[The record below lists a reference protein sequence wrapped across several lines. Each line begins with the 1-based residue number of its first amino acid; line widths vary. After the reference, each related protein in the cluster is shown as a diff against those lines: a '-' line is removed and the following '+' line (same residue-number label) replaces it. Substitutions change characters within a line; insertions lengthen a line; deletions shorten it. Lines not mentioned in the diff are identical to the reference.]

1 MAINLI
7 RGRSDRVIEAIK
19 RTLDEYQRDNP
30 EAVIELYR
38 QNSASVRVRIINPKF
53 AKMDRVERND
63 ELWSYLKRLPPRP
76 QSDISML
83 LLLAPNETRSSLIN
97 LEFEDPIPS
106 RL

>member
-1 MAINLI
+1 MGITI
-7 RGRSDRVIEAIK
+7 TRGRTDQVIEQIK
-19 RTLDEYQRDNP
+19 HVLDEYQGDNP
-30 EAVIELYR
+30 NAEVDLYR

-53 AKMDRVERND
+53 ARMDRIERND

-83 LLLAPNETRSSLIN
+83 LLLAPGEKKSSLIN